1 VAEVQGVRTYVA
13 EPARRGRRHWQD
25 KAAGQQQAVYANR
38 RRIRGQRGRRLGR
51 WRSERAERSFAHVC
65 ETGGGRRTCL
75 RGIANVSKSYLGR
88 VAAHNLG
95 LLMLALFGI
104 GTPRSLQAGIG
115 LLFALIVMVWCARRS
130 RRWVQNVPTRFADE
144 GTVQSSASPSGSL
157 VMAT

>member
-1 VAEVQGVRTYVA
+1 VGTQVAIVA
-13 EPARRGRRHWQD
+13 VRRGHRHWQD
-25 KAAGQQQAVYANR
+25 KAAGQQQAVCANR

-65 ETGGGRRTCL
+65 ETGGGRRTWL
-75 RGIANVSKSYLGR
+75 RGIVNVSKSYLGR

-115 LLFALIVMVWCARRS
+115 LFFALIVVVWCVRRS
-130 RRWVQNVPTRFADE
+130 RSWLRRVSSRFYAV
-144 GTVQSSASPSGSL
+144 GTPQVDASTFGAL
-157 VMAT
+157 AVTT